1 MRGEESEVNRLVV
14 FDVSLLAPESLQL
27 VQALL
32 EEGGLTFI
40 ATPAMLRIL
49 KEIDKYRGLLRL
61 WNIDTRYAEHAL
73 KFLYYLKFFDKV
85 KLVSVEDLPEKEYL
99 GLLKELIREKEIAL
113 GFEDFLAEEMCLALA
128 GYPIFCTSAS
138 GWKVVEFFEKVG
150 AKVKRVVHLRVRE
163 KGEMLR
169 TSRFRN
175 MVLAMGLNA
184 AFVYAFAGPLAAF
197 TEFGGAIITLIVVD
211 G

>member
-1 MRGEESEVNRLVV
+1 MYGAVAEANRMVI

-32 EEGGLTFI
+32 EENGLTFV
-40 ATPAMLRIL
+40 ATPTMLKIL
-49 KEIDKYRGLLRL
+49 REIDKYRGLLRL
-61 WNIDTRYAEHAL
+61 WNIDTRYAEPAL
-73 KFLYYLKFFDKV
+73 KFLHHLKFYDRV
-85 KLVSVEDLPEKEYL
+85 KEVSVENAPEKEYL
-99 GLLKELIREKEIAL
+99 GLLKELIREKEIAPSL
-113 GFEDFLAEEMCLALA
+113 EDFLAEEMCLALA

-138 GWKVVEFFEKVG
+138 RWKIVEFFMKIG
-150 AKVKRVVHLRVRE
+150 AEVKRVIRLRVRE

-184 AFVYAFAGPLAAF
+184 AFVYAFASPLTAF
-197 TEFGGAIITLIVVD
+197 TELGATAIKLIVVD